1 MMNAVERIRQSTET
15 DYQRVGRAIRFLEE
29 HRAEQ
34 PSLDELAAV
43 MGLSP
48 HHCHRLFSR
57 WVGTTPKRFL
67 QALTAEHAKRALAE
81 SRSVLDAAFDAGLSS
96 PGRLHDLMVTLEAVS
111 PGEYMAAGAGLEMR
125 WGVHPTPFGEAF
137 LAVTGRGICALE
149 FLAGR
154 APEEVAAELAAAWP
168 AAAVHSDPAVTGLVV
183 ERVFPAGRFR
193 PEGPFH
199 LLVRGT
205 NFQVR
210 VWQALLRVP
219 PGAVISYGDLARRL
233 GKAGAARA
241 VGGAVGA
248 NPISYL
254 IPCHRVVR
262 EATGL
267 GEYRWGAERKHA
279 LLAWEAAREAAAG
292 GAAAPSA

>member
-1 MMNAVERIRQSTET
+1 MTNAVEASRRNREI
-15 DYQRVGRAIRFLEE
+15 DYDRVGRAIRFLGER
-29 HRAEQ
+29 RAEQ

-67 QALTAEHAKRALAE
+67 QALTAEYAKQALAD

-96 PGRLHDLMVTLEAVS
+96 PGRLHDLMVNLEAVS
-111 PGEYMAAGAGLEMR
+111 PGEYRAGGEGLEIR
-125 WGVHPTPFGEAF
+125 WGAHATPFGEAF
-137 LAVTGRGICALE
+137 LGITGRGICALE

-154 APEEVAAELAAAWP
+154 QPEEAADELAAAWP
-168 AAAVHSDPAVTGLVV
+168 AATIRRDRAATGRIVA
-183 ERVFPAGRFR
+183 RVFPEPDVR

-210 VWQALLRVP
+210 VWQALLRIP

-233 GKAGAARA
+233 DKPGAARA
-241 VGGAVGA
+241 VGGAVGS
-248 NPISYL
+248 NPVSYL

-267 GEYRWGAERKHA
+267 GEYRWGAVRKHA
-279 LLAWEAAREAAAG
+279 LLAWEAARLPQAAAAG
-292 GAAAPSA
+292 

>member
-1 MMNAVERIRQSTET
+1 MNAVETTRHTEDT
-15 DYQRVGRAIRFLEE
+15 DYERVGRAIRFLEE
-29 HRAEQ
+29 RRAEQ
-34 PSLDELAAV
+34 PSLDEVAEV

-67 QALTAEHAKRALAE
+67 QYLTAEHAKKVLAE
-81 SRSVLDAAFDAGLSS
+81 SRSVLDAAFDAGLTS
-96 PGRLHDLMVTLEAVS
+96 PGRLHDLMVTMEAVS
-111 PGEYMAAGAGLEMR
+111 PGEYRAAGQGLEMR

-137 LAVTGRGICALE
+137 LSVTGRGICALE
-149 FLAGR
+149 FLAAR
-154 APEEVAAELAAAWP
+154 EPAEAAAGLAEAWP
-168 AAAVHSDPAVTGLVV
+168 AATVFHDPAATGPVAKRL
-183 ERVFPAGRFR
+183 FPEGPAL

-210 VWQALLRVP
+210 VWQALLRIPV
-219 PGAVISYGDLARRL
+219 GAVISYGDLARRL
-233 GKAGAARA
+233 GQPGAARA
-241 VGGAVGA
+241 VGGAVGS
-248 NPISYL
+248 NPVSYL

-267 GEYRWGAERKHA
+267 GHYRWGAARKHA
-279 LLAWEAAREAAAG
+279 LLAWEAARQEAAA
-292 GAAAPSA
+292 AAATL

>member
-1 MMNAVERIRQSTET
+1 MMNAVERIRQTEEN
-15 DYQRVGRAIRFLEE
+15 DYDRVGRAIHFLEE
-29 HRAEQ
+29 NRAAQ

-67 QALTAEHAKRALAE
+67 QVLTAEHAKRALAE
-81 SRSVLDAAFDAGLSS
+81 SRSVLDAAFDAGLTS

-111 PGEYMAAGAGLEMR
+111 PGEYRAGGAGLEMR
-125 WGVHPTPFGEAF
+125 WGIHPTPFGEAF
-137 LAVTGRGICALE
+137 VAVTGRGICALE
-149 FLAGR
+149 FLADR
-154 APEEVAAELAAAWP
+154 TPEEAAAELAGAWP
-168 AAAVHSDPAVTGLVV
+168 AASVLHDSSATDAVVD
-183 ERVFPAGRFR
+183 RVFPEGSFL

-210 VWQALLRVP
+210 VWQALLRIP
-219 PGAVISYGDLARRL
+219 SGAVISYGDLARRL
-233 GKAGAARA
+233 GNPGAARA

-267 GEYRWGAERKHA
+267 GHYRWGAERKHA
-279 LLAWEAAREAAAG
+279 LLAWEAARGAEAAAV
-292 GAAAPSA
+292 AAT

>member
-1 MMNAVERIRQSTET
+1 MMIAVQRTRQSAET
-15 DYQRVGRAIRFLEE
+15 DYERVGRAIRFLEE
-29 HRAEQ
+29 RRAEQ

-67 QALTAEHAKRALAE
+67 QILTAEHAKRALSE
-81 SRSVLDAAFDAGLSS
+81 SRSVLDAAFEAGLTS

-111 PGEYMAAGAGLEMR
+111 PGEYRSAGAGLEMR

-137 LAVTGRGICALE
+137 VAVTGRGICALE

-154 APEEVAAELAAAWP
+154 QPREAADELAAAWP
-168 AAAVHSDPAVTGLVV
+168 AAAVLHDPGATGPVM
-183 ERVFPAGRFR
+183 ERIFPARGAR

-210 VWQALLRVP
+210 VWQALLRIP
-219 PGAVISYGDLARRL
+219 SGAVISYGDLARRL
-233 GKAGAARA
+233 GKPGAARA

-267 GEYRWGAERKHA
+267 GLYRWGAERKHA
-279 LLAWEAAREAAAG
+279 LLAWEAARQARPAT
-292 GAAAPSA
+292 SVSV

>member
-1 MMNAVERIRQSTET
+1 MMNAVDRIRPTEDT
-15 DYQRVGRAIRFLEE
+15 DYERVGRAIRYLEE
-29 HRAEQ
+29 RRAEQ

-48 HHCHRLFSR
+48 YHCHRLFGR

-67 QALTAEHAKRALAE
+67 QFLTAEHAKQALRD
-81 SRSVLDAAFDAGLSS
+81 SRSVLDAAFDAGLTS

-111 PGEYMAAGAGLEMR
+111 PGEYRAGGDGLDIR

-137 LAVTGRGICALE
+137 VAITRRGVCALE

-154 APEEVAAELAAAWP
+154 TPDEAAAELAADWP
-168 AAAVHSDPAVTGLVV
+168 GATVYRDEAATGPIV
-183 ERVFPAGRFR
+183 ERIFPAGAGR

-210 VWQALLRVP
+210 VWQALLRIP
-219 PGAVISYGDLARRL
+219 EGAVISYGDLARRL
-233 GKAGAARA
+233 GKPGAARA
-241 VGGAVGA
+241 VGGAVGS
-248 NPISYL
+248 NPVSYL

-262 EATGL
+262 AATGL
-267 GEYRWGAERKHA
+267 GDYRWGAERKHA
-279 LLAWEAAREAAAG
+279 LLAWEAARQGSAA
-292 GAAAPSA
+292 AAAPI

>member
-1 MMNAVERIRQSTET
+1 MMNTVEVPRRNRET
-15 DYQRVGRAIRFLEE
+15 DYDRVGRAIRFLEAR
-29 HRAEQ
+29 RAAQ

-67 QALTAEHAKRALAE
+67 QALTAEHAKQALAE
-81 SRSVLDAAFDAGLSS
+81 SRSVLDAAFAAGLSS
-96 PGRLHDLMVTLEAVS
+96 PGRLHDLMVNLEAVS
-111 PGEYMAAGAGLEMR
+111 PGEYRAGGDGIEIR
-125 WGVHPTPFGEAF
+125 WGTHATPFGEAF
-137 LAVTGRGICALE
+137 LGITGRGICALE

-154 APEEVAAELAAAWP
+154 QPEEAADELAAAWP
-168 AAAVHSDPAVTGLVV
+168 AATLLRDRAATGRIVA
-183 ERVFPAGRFR
+183 RVFPEPNVR

-233 GKAGAARA
+233 GKPGAARA
-241 VGGAVGA
+241 VGGAVGS

-267 GEYRWGAERKHA
+267 GEYRWGAVRKHA
-279 LLAWEAAREAAAG
+279 LLAWEAARLPGPAAATG
-292 GAAAPSA
+292 

>member
-1 MMNAVERIRQSTET
+1 MMNAVERIRHTEET
-15 DYQRVGRAIRFLEE
+15 DYHRVGRAIQFLEE
-29 HRAEQ
+29 NRAAQ
-34 PSLDELAAV
+34 PNLDELARV

-67 QALTAEHAKRALAE
+67 QVLTAEHAKRALAE
-81 SRSVLDAAFDAGLSS
+81 SRSVLDAAFDAGLTS

-111 PGEYMAAGAGLEMR
+111 PGEYRSGGTGLEMR
-125 WGVHPTPFGEAF
+125 WGVHGTPFGEAF

-149 FLAGR
+149 FLADR
-154 APEEVAAELAAAWP
+154 APEEAAGELSATWS
-168 AAAVHSDPAVTGLVV
+168 AAAVRHDPAATGAVV
-183 ERVFPAGRFR
+183 DRVFPEGRFL

-210 VWQALLRVP
+210 VWQALLRIP
-219 PGAVISYGDLARRL
+219 SGAVISYGDLARRL
-233 GKAGAARA
+233 GNPGAARA

-267 GEYRWGAERKHA
+267 GHYRWGAERKHA
-279 LLAWEAAREAAAG
+279 LLAWEAARVAGPEAAA
-292 GAAAPSA
+292 AT

>member
-1 MMNAVERIRQSTET
+1 MMNPMETTRPTLET
-15 DYQRVGRAIRFLEE
+15 DYERVGRAIRFLEQR
-29 HRAEQ
+29 RAEQ
-34 PSLDELAAV
+34 PSLEQVAGV

-48 HHCHRLFSR
+48 HHAHRLFSR

-67 QALTAEHAKRALAE
+67 QYLTAEYAKQKLRQ
-81 SRSVLDAAFDAGLSS
+81 SRSVLDAAFDTGLTG

-111 PGEYMAAGAGLEMR
+111 PGEYRSDGEGLEIR
-125 WGVHPTPFGEAF
+125 WGAHPTPFGEA
-137 LAVTGRGICALE
+137 LVANTPRGICALE

-154 APEEVAAELAAAWP
+154 SAKEAAAELAAAWP
-168 AAAVHSDPAVTGLVV
+168 AAAVAHHPASTATAVA
-183 ERVFPAGRFR
+183 RMFPEPDSR

-205 NFQVR
+205 NFQIR
-210 VWQALLRVP
+210 VWQALLRIP
-219 PGAVISYGDLARRL
+219 AGAVISYGDLARRL
-233 GKAGAARA
+233 GRPGAARA

-248 NPISYL
+248 NPVSYL

-267 GEYRWGAERKHA
+267 GHYRWGAERKHA
-279 LLAWEAAREAAAG
+279 LLAWEAARGVATAAA
-292 GAAAPSA
+292 ADL

>member
-1 MMNAVERIRQSTET
+1 MIDAMQSTRQTEDS
-15 DYQRVGRAIRFLEE
+15 DYDRVGRAIRFLEGR
-29 HRAEQ
+29 RAEQ
-34 PSLDELAAV
+34 PSLDQVATV

-67 QALTAEHAKRALAE
+67 QFLTAEHAKRALRE
-81 SRSVLDAAFDAGLSS
+81 SRSVLDAAFDAGLTS

-111 PGEYMAAGAGLEMR
+111 PGEYRAAGEGLDIQ

-137 LAVTGRGICALE
+137 VGVTRRGICALE

-154 APEEVAAELAAAWP
+154 QPRDAAEELAAGWP
-168 AAAVHSDPAVTGLVV
+168 AATVRHAPAATGPVV
-183 ERVFPAGRFR
+183 DKIFPAQNAA

-205 NFQVR
+205 NFQIR
-210 VWQALLRVP
+210 VWQALLRIP
-219 PGAVISYGDLARRL
+219 SGAVISYGDLARRL
-233 GKAGAARA
+233 GSPGAARA
-241 VGGAVGA
+241 VGGAVGS
-248 NPISYL
+248 NQVSYM
-254 IPCHRVVR
+254 IPCHRVVL

-267 GEYRWGAERKHA
+267 GQYRWGATRKHA
-279 LLAWEAAREAAAG
+279 LLAWEAARQAAAST
-292 GAAAPSA
+292 ATPA

>member
-1 MMNAVERIRQSTET
+1 MTNAVGTTRRTEN
-15 DYQRVGRAIRFLEE
+15 DYDRVRRAVRFLEE

-81 SRSVLDAAFDAGLSS
+81 SRSVLDATFDAGLTS

-111 PGEYMAAGAGLEMR
+111 PGEYRAGGDGLEMR
-125 WGVHPTPFGEAF
+125 WGVHPTPFGDAF
-137 LAVTGRGICALE
+137 LAVTGRGLAAFE

-154 APEEVAAELAAAWP
+154 RPAEAAADLAAAWP
-168 AAAVHSDPAVTGLVV
+168 AATVLHDPAATGPVAG
-183 ERVFPAGRFR
+183 RVFPARGFR

-233 GKAGAARA
+233 GKPGAARA

-248 NPISYL
+248 NPIGYL

-267 GEYRWGAERKHA
+267 GHYRWGAERKHA
-279 LLAWEAAREAAAG
+279 LLAWEAARGAETAAAT
-292 GAAAPSA
+292 AS

>member
-1 MMNAVERIRQSTET
+1 MKNAVERARRTEQT
-15 DYQRVGRAIRFLEE
+15 DYDRVSRAIRFLERR
-29 HRAEQ
+29 RAEQ

-67 QALTAEHAKRALAE
+67 QVLTAEHAKQALAE

-111 PGEYMAAGAGLEMR
+111 PGEYRAGGDGLEIR
-125 WGVHPTPFGEAF
+125 WGVHPTPFGDAF
-137 LAVTGRGICALE
+137 LGLTGRGICALE

-154 APEEVAAELAAAWP
+154 RPEEAADELAAAWP
-168 AAAVHSDPAVTGLVV
+168 AATVLHDPAAAGRVA
-183 ERVFPAGRFR
+183 ERVFPEPDAR

-210 VWQALLRVP
+210 VWQALLRIP

-233 GKAGAARA
+233 GRPGAARA

-248 NPISYL
+248 NPVSYL

-267 GEYRWGAERKHA
+267 GEYRWGALRKHA
-279 LLAWEAAREAAAG
+279 LLAWEAARAPAVTAA
-292 GAAAPSA
+292 S

>member
-1 MMNAVERIRQSTET
+1 MMNAVQQSRPGAEN
-15 DYQRVGRAIRFLEE
+15 DYERVGRAIRHLER

-67 QALTAEHAKRALAE
+67 QVLTAEHAKRALAE
-81 SRSVLDAAFDAGLSS
+81 SRSVLDAAFDAGLTS

-111 PGEYMAAGAGLEMR
+111 PGEYRSAGDGLEIR

-149 FLAGR
+149 FLADR
-154 APEEVAAELAAAWP
+154 APEEAAAALAAAWP
-168 AAAVHSDPAVTGLVV
+168 AAAVLRHPAATAPVV
-183 ERVFPAGRFR
+183 ERVFPADGFR

-210 VWQALLRVP
+210 VWQALLRIP

-233 GKAGAARA
+233 GNPGAARA
-241 VGGAVGA
+241 VGSAVGA
-248 NPISYL
+248 NHVSYL

-279 LLAWEAAREAAAG
+279 LLAWEAARAARSPEAVTT
-292 GAAAPSA
+292 